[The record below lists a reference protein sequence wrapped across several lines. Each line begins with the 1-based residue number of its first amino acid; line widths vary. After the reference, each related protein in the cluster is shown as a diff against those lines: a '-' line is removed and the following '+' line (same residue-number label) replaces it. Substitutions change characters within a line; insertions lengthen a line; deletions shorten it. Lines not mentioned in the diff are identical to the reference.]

1 MEGILGITFK
11 DFVLLA
17 TDTTAAHSIIMVKSD
32 LSKVHKLSDRL
43 IMGVCGDQGDTPQ
56 FAEFI
61 EKNIQLYKIRNG
73 FELSPKAAA
82 NFIQRNMANYLRSR
96 TPYQCNL
103 LLAGYDDETG
113 PELYYIDYLAC
124 MIKLP
129 FGMHGYGAYFAL
141 STLDKHYRYDMNEQE
156 AYELLKRCVH
166 QVQKR
171 LIVNLPVFKV
181 TIVRKDGIANLDDIK
196 FDLKAIGV

>member
-17 TDTTAAHSIIMVKSD
+17 TDTSVTQSIILVKNDVSKTYQ
-32 LSKVHKLSDRL
+32 LSEKL
-43 IMGVCGDQGDTPQ
+43 IMGVCGEPGDSIQ

-82 NFIQRNMANYLRSR
+82 NFIQRNMASYLRSR
-96 TPYQCNL
+96 TPYQCNI
-103 LLAGYDDETG
+103 LLAGYDKENG

-124 MIKLP
+124 LIKMP
-129 FGMHGYGAYFAL
+129 FGMHGYGSFFVL
-141 STLDKHYRYDMNEQE
+141 GTLDKFYRHDMNEKE
-156 AYELLKRCVH
+156 AYELLTKCVH

-171 LIVNLPVFKV
+171 LVVNLPAFKV
-181 TIVRKDGIANLDDIK
+181 KIVRKDGISELDDIK
-196 FDLKAIGV
+196 MDLKALGL

>member
-1 MEGILGITFK
+1 MEGLLGIAFK

-17 TDTTAAHSIIMVKSD
+17 ADTTASHSIILVKND
-32 LSKVHKLSDRL
+32 VSKVYKLSDRL
-43 IMGVCGDQGDTPQ
+43 IMAVCGDPGDTPQ

-113 PELYYIDYLAC
+113 PELYYIDYLALL
-124 MIKLP
+124 IKLP
-129 FGMHGYGAYFAL
+129 FGMHGYGSNFTL
-141 STLDKHYRYDMNEQE
+141 GTLDKHYRYDMNEQE

-171 LIVNLPVFKV
+171 LIVNLPSFKV
-181 TIVRKDGIANLDDIK
+181 KIVRKDGIADLEDIK
-196 FDLKAIGV
+196 FDPKTIGI

>member
-1 MEGILGITFK
+1 MEGILGIAFK

-17 TDTTAAHSIIMVKSD
+17 ADTTAAHSIILVKND
-32 LSKVHKLSDRL
+32 QSKVYQLSERL

-103 LLAGYDDETG
+103 LLAGYDDESG

-124 MIKLP
+124 LIKLP
-129 FGMHGYGAYFAL
+129 FGMHGYGGHFTL
-141 STLDKHYRYDMNEQE
+141 GTLDKHYRYDMNEQE
-156 AYELLKRCVH
+156 AYELLKKCVH

-171 LIVNLPVFKV
+171 LIVNMPAFKV
-181 TIVRKDGIANLDDIK
+181 KIVRKDGISDLDDIK
-196 FDLKAIGV
+196 FDLKAVGV

>member
-1 MEGILGITFK
+1 MEGILGVAFK

-17 TDTTAAHSIIMVKSD
+17 ADTTAAHSIIMVKND
-32 LSKVHKLSDRL
+32 QSKVYQLSDRL

-61 EKNIQLYKIRNG
+61 EKNVQLYKIRNG

-124 MIKLP
+124 LIKLP
-129 FGMHGYGAYFAL
+129 FGMHGYGGYFTL
-141 STLDKHYRYDMNEQE
+141 GTLDKHYRYDMNEQE
-156 AYELLKRCVH
+156 AYELLKKCVH

-171 LIVNLPVFKV
+171 LIVNLPAFKV
-181 TIVRKDGIANLDDIK
+181 KIVRKDGISDLEDIK
-196 FDLKAIGV
+196 FDLKAVGI